1 MDTLDAQI
9 SHRRWQSGAPGTV
22 LRRFL
27 MLCVV
32 GMLLVLPG
40 GRAAAT
46 APQNSQATPVATPT
60 SILLANVPAALLPGA
75 EQALLDL
82 SSVQITATLDP
93 AQSTISGEM
102 EVTWRN
108 LVPEPAGEVWF
119 RLFPNATYY
128 GEGGLT
134 VSEVT
139 VDGAMVTPELA
150 LVDTALRV
158 PLSAPVAAGGAVQI
172 TMQFVANVPADSTG
186 SYGIFTHDTEA
197 GLWVLADWHP
207 LLAVREPDAGWA
219 LPPVT
224 SFGDPTYAPGA
235 LYDVTLTAPENLLL
249 ASSGVTVETATVNGQ
264 TTRRTIAGPARDF
277 VMVAADQAIPLRQDV
292 DGTQVTLWTAP
303 DLDPAIAARTL
314 EIATDV
320 LRNYQARWGQY
331 PMRELELVQVNPSG
345 ALGIAW
351 SGLLF
356 LDGPSLLE
364 GYGERNE
371 EGLATVVAHEV
382 SHLWWGVLVG
392 GDSNK
397 YGYIPEGLATVSSL
411 LYLHDAYG
419 PEVAGQELNAWA
431 IEPSRRLLRAGDT
444 IVDQPV
450 SDDQEDSIRYASL
463 YGKGTL
469 GFLAIREAIGAEA
482 FDATLRQISDQYGW
496 REMTPDQL
504 RAAFEEVSGQDLR
517 ALWTHWFDEA
527 AMTESEIDTLAAIF
541 N

>member
-1 MDTLDAQI
+1 MDRLDSRLSPQ
-9 SHRRWQSGAPGTV
+9 RWQSGAPAVV
-22 LRRFL
+22 LRWFL
-27 MLCVV
+27 VLCFAWT
-32 GMLLVLPG
+32 LLVLPV
-40 GRAAAT
+40 RKAAAT
-46 APQNSQATPVATPT
+46 GPQDLQPTAAATPA
-60 SILLANVPAALLPGA
+60 SILLADVPAALQLDA
-75 EQALLDL
+75 EQALQDL

-102 EVTWRN
+102 NVTWRN
-108 LVPEPAGEVWF
+108 PVPEPAGEVWF
-119 RLFPNATYY
+119 RLFPNASYY
-128 GEGGLT
+128 GEGGMT
-134 VSEVT
+134 VSDVAVNGASVT
-139 VDGAMVTPELA
+139 SELA
-150 LVDTALRV
+150 LDDTALRV
-158 PLSAPVAAGGAVQI
+158 PLPAPVAAGGTAQI
-172 TMQFVANVPADSTG
+172 TLQFIATVPADSSG
-186 SYGIFTHDTEA
+186 SYGIFTHDTQA

-207 LLAVREPDAGWA
+207 LLAVLEPDAGWA

-235 LYDVTLTAPENLLL
+235 SYDVTLTSPESLLL
-249 ASSGVTVETATVNGQ
+249 ASSGMTVETATVNGR

-277 VMVAADQAIPLRQDV
+277 VMVAADQAIPLREDV
-292 DGTQVTLWTAP
+292 DGAQVTLWTAP
-303 DLDPAIAARTL
+303 DLDPAVAARTM

-364 GYGERNE
+364 GYGGRNE
-371 EGLATVVAHEV
+371 EGLATVVAHEI

-411 LYLHDAYG
+411 LYLNDTYG
-419 PEVAGQELNAWA
+419 ADVARQELNAWA

-469 GFLAIREAIGAEA
+469 GFLAIREAIGADA

-527 AMTESEIDTLAAIF
+527 TMTESEIDTLAATF
-541 N
+541 D